1 MTPAI
6 VAATQAGI
14 RFTVHP
20 YEHNPTA
27 DSYGEEAA
35 RALGLDP
42 DRVLKTLVTAL
53 DDGQLAVAILPV
65 SKRLDLKAFAVAAG
79 TKKVSMADGKDA
91 ERVTGYVIGGISP
104 LGQKKPLPAILD
116 ASALK
121 YDTIYVSGGKRGLQI
136 ELAPDDLRI
145 MIGANVASISRK

>member
-20 YEHNPTA
+20 YEHNRSA

-35 RALGLDP
+35 LALGLDP
-42 DRVLKTLVTAL
+42 DRVLKTLITSL
-53 DDGQLAVAILPV
+53 DDRQLAVAMLPV
-65 SKRLDLKAFAVAAG
+65 SKRLDLKAFAAAADS
-79 TKKVSMADGKDA
+79 KKARIADGKDA
-91 ERVTGYVIGGISP
+91 ERVTGYVVGGISP

-116 ASALK
+116 ESALK

-136 ELAPDDLRI
+136 ELAPDDLR
-145 MIGANVASISRK
+145 MMTDARMALISR